1 MNIKAS
7 SKYYSDISPSYVT
20 QNKRKIMTQEV
31 CVYILG
37 RRNIREARTVALSL
51 HMSKY
56 HMVNFSP
63 YLQHGGTLQER
74 SKFLYPANMHSN
86 MAVQWKECH
95 DVEPHK
101 LLNFYEQA
109 CLYL

>member
-1 MNIKAS
+1 
-7 SKYYSDISPSYVT
+7 
-20 QNKRKIMTQEV
+20 MTQEV

-101 LLNFYEQA
+101 LLNSMNRHAFICKTRIITTLDSYCES
-109 CLYL
+109 